1 MSSLSSAVR
10 LCILTLQHTQTYTP
24 TPITIQKKVFQTHVH
39 YPWFCSAAWAWWAV
53 VMSPPERRGQRRP
66 GNSLDMP
73 PIHSL
78 SKHSYS
84 LTGTE
89 SQDPPSPEKMT
100 SPQAKIMASTSPKM
114 KAKSHGHSTT
124 LHPWT
129 RNKHRLRAWINAAHR
144 VSGSSTA
151 VESGRISRRHLRIN
165 TRTTKS
171 GTTKN
176 QDCCDTIINSQ
187 N

>member
-1 MSSLSSAVR
+1 
-10 LCILTLQHTQTYTP
+10 
-24 TPITIQKKVFQTHVH
+24 
-39 YPWFCSAAWAWWAV
+39 
-53 VMSPPERRGQRRP
+53 MSPPERRGQRRP
-66 GNSLDMP
+66 GNSLDMPPP

-89 SQDPPSPEKMT
+89 SQDPHPQKKMT

-114 KAKSHGHSTT
+114 KAKSHGHST

-151 VESGRISRRHLRIN
+151 EESGRISRRHLRIN
-165 TRTTKS
+165 TRTTKR
-171 GTTKN
+171 GTTKY